1 MTKDDIGLNSTA
13 LFTIAKTMRDQNPEP
28 DQLMP
33 HSEYSAAS
41 GTYAV
46 IKAMES
52 IAGGLWVEEQRQVEV
67 ARQNYLDRIESMRI
81 FNAGLYGNSKI

>member
-1 MTKDDIGLNSTA
+1 MATNDISLNSA
-13 LFTIAKTMRDQNPEP
+13 AFFTIAKTMREQNPEP

-52 IAGGLWVEEQRQVEV
+52 IATGLWDEEQRQVEV
-67 ARQNYLDRIESMRI
+67 ARQRYMEEIEFRRQVNVA
-81 FNAGLYGNSKI
+81 FYGRG

>member
-1 MTKDDIGLNSTA
+1 MAKNDIGLNSTA

-33 HSEYSAAS
+33 HSEYAAAS

-52 IAGGLWVEEQRQVEV
+52 LAGGLWVEEERQLAA
-67 ARQNYLDRIESMRI
+67 ARQRYLFEIEAMREE
-81 FNAGLYGNSKI
+81 SKWREELHNG